1 MINLFKNAIVRLPSL
16 SIKDG
21 LTSAQLGTPDFE
33 PSVEQH
39 KQYTT
44 TLKNLGLSVRILQSD
59 NSFPDST
66 FIEDIAV
73 CSGGWAVITNPGA
86 PTRSGEAKG
95 MIEILRE
102 YFNDIETIQSP
113 GTLEG
118 GDVLNAGNHYYIG
131 ISKRTNNEGADQLI
145 RILQR
150 QGMNGEKVELSTL
163 LHLKSGTSYLEND
176 ILLVTGEIADNKVF
190 KHFNRI
196 RVDDSECYA
205 ANSLWING
213 KVLVPEGFPRTREKI
228 EKAGYETITLNVS
241 EFRKL
246 DGGLSCL
253 SLRF

>member
-1 MINLFKNAIVRLPSL
+1 MFKNAIVRLPSR

-21 LTSAQLGTPDFE
+21 LTSAQLGMPDFE
-33 PSVEQH
+33 TADEQH
-39 KQYTT
+39 KKYTA
-44 TLKNLGLSVRILQSD
+44 TLKDLGLSVRILQED

-66 FIEDIAV
+66 FIEDVAV
-73 CSGGWAVITNPGA
+73 CSPGWAVITNPGA
-86 PTRSGEAKG
+86 PTRSGETTG
-95 MIEILRE
+95 IREILKE
-102 YFNDIETIQSP
+102 YFTDISNIQSP

-118 GDVLNAGNHYYIG
+118 GDVMKAGSHYYIG

-145 RILQR
+145 RILR
-150 QGMNGEKVELSTL
+150 RHGLKGEKVELRTI

-176 ILLVTGEIADNKVF
+176 ILLVTGEIAENKIF

-213 KVLVPEGFPRTREKI
+213 KVLIPEGFQRTREKI
-228 EKAGYETITLNVS
+228 EKAGYETIALDVS
-241 EFRKL
+241 EFRKV